1 MDFAP
6 QPVSDRED
14 LERHVYREC
23 LSPAAGL
30 YCRSERSLHGT
41 GVAVAPRVGESSSKS
56 RFRSQVFRGLDR
68 PFHELRQTFPT
79 VAAWCC
85 GHRQEL
91 LLKREKDSSLK
102 D

>member
-14 LERHVYREC
+14 LEHHVYREC
-23 LSPAAGL
+23 LSLAAGL
-30 YCRSERSLHGT
+30 YCWSERLLHGT
-41 GVAVAPRVGESSSKS
+41 GVGVAPRVGEASSKG

-68 PFHELRQTFPT
+68 PFHELRQTFST
-79 VAAWCC
+79 VAAWCY
-85 GHRQEL
+85 GYRHEL